1 MSTISVTAAAKMA
14 AEFGSL
20 TLTVPLAE
28 NSDDI
33 ISRAKHR
40 RRIAELRDEGHSHT
54 QIARMMQCHLRTV
67 ERVLSAKRDDR
78 QMQLFAN

>member
-1 MSTISVTAAAKMA
+1 MSTIGIPAADKMA

-67 ERVLSAKRDDR
+67 ERVLSGQRDER
-78 QMQLFAN
+78 QMEMLV